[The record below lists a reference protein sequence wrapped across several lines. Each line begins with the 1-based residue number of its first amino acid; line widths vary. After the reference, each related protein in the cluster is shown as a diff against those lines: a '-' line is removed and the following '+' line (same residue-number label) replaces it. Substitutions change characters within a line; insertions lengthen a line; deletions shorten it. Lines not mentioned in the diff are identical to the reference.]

1 MGQPYVNMF
10 SSLELSDPP
19 LCLFKAS
26 SEVSGNLGQLEISS
40 GAHLEQPHSRACVSL
55 QDVTHR
61 KRKIRHHFTLSSGLF
76 RTKHIL
82 IAAQEGNLRCTIA
95 HPGRIY
101 PPCRLQGWARAQPGK
116 PHVGDSA
123 EGWISSWKLKFGLLD
138 HMASAMNRL
147 VPVLKLLSTL
157 NASVPFKVKNVTP
170 ERLKSYTAE

>member
-10 SSLELSDPP
+10 SSLELSDSA

-40 GAHLEQPHSRACVSL
+40 GAHLEEPHSRACVSF

-82 IAAQEGNLRCTIA
+82 IAAQEGNLRHTIA
-95 HPGRIY
+95 HPGGIY
-101 PPCRLQGWARAQPGK
+101 PPSSADCRAEPGK
-116 PHVGDSA
+116 PHAD
-123 EGWISSWKLKFGLLD
+123 
-138 HMASAMNRL
+138 ASA
-147 VPVLKLLSTL
+147 VC
-157 NASVPFKVKNVTP
+157 
-170 ERLKSYTAE
+170 